1 MKAENA
7 GSMYGKPGGGKHV
20 ASKKTKLAVKIG
32 SY

>member
-7 GSMYGKPGGGKHV
+7 GSVYGKPGGGKHV
-20 ASKKTKLAVKIG
+20 ASKKTKLAAKVS